1 VRTAA
6 QRACARMA
14 TAFLVMAVAIC
25 AGASESQAQNAVG
38 SITDITG
45 SAQLQR
51 AGSTLNVTT
60 SMRVELHDLLTT
72 AAASQLTITLLDNST
87 LTLAESSRLTIDEDV
102 VTGGARTST
111 KVSLLGGSL
120 HSIITTALHV
130 GASTFEVNTPNAV
143 AAVRGTDF
151 EMRYT
156 TGLPRG
162 GYPGCLEFTDEATN
176 EGTVANWNK
185 ANPAAVV
192 EVPAGHYTTV
202 ACAAAPTAAG
212 TGGLGVLQV
221 PVGPLGALLSNP
233 LLPLVG
239 TGAAATG
246 IGLGIYG
253 GLGGFSG
260 NVASPSQP

>member
-1 VRTAA
+1 VKIAA
-6 QRACARMA
+6 HRACARV
-14 TAFLVMAVAIC
+14 TVTFLVMAAAIC
-25 AGASESQAQNAVG
+25 AGASGSQAQNAVG

-51 AGSTLNVTT
+51 AGSTLNLTT

-72 AAASQLTITLLDNST
+72 AAASQLTITLLDNSV
-87 LTLAESSRLTIDEDV
+87 LTLAESSRLTVDENV
-102 VTGGARTST
+102 VTGGVRTST

-130 GASTFEVNTPNAV
+130 GAPTFEVNTPNAV
-143 AAVRGTDF
+143 AGVRGTDF

-156 TGLPRG
+156 TGLPRE

-192 EVPAGHYTTV
+192 EVLAGQHTTV
-202 ACAAAPTAAG
+202 ACAAAPTAASN
-212 TGGLGVLQV
+212 GGLGVLPG
-221 PVGPLGALLSNP
+221 PVGPLGALLSSP
-233 LLPLVG
+233 LFPVVG

-246 IGLGIYG
+246 ISLGIYG
-253 GLGGFSG
+253 GLGGFSRQ
-260 NVASPSQP
+260 VASPSK